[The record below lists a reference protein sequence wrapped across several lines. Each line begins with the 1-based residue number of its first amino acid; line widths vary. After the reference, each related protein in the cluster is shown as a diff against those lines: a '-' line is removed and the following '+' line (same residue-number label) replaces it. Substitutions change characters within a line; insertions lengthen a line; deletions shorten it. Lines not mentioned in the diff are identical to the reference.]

1 MQLRQHTKKLLAWAN
16 NDGGN
21 FLTTLILIIDR
32 LLFFLSLAI
41 LFRII
46 LSMILPSL
54 GRQPHSWIIKL
65 SILLASITEPI
76 LGPLRDLLREPT
88 RKIHP
93 IFERLDFSPMAA
105 ILLIYFIQ
113 WALHRLLI
121 AM

>member
-1 MQLRQHTKKLLAWAN
+1 
-16 NDGGN
+16 
-21 FLTTLILIIDR
+21 
-32 LLFFLSLAI
+32 
-41 LFRII
+41 
-46 LSMILPSL
+46 MILPSL